1 MTRQAEGGE
10 GRGPCAFALRA
21 LGAAPLSPSA
31 KETHT
36 GPGRC
41 RVCGG
46 PGDAHGPAWKAERI
60 VSDSFGPAE
69 SLGAPRSPAV
79 CGACAFFAVG
89 RTFQESVRARA
100 LPVKLWVNVA
110 WRSYSHIF
118 SAAGHLVPRRQD
130 WRAFL
135 LSPPEPPFLAVMT
148 TAGTK
153 NLLYRATVA
162 EDREVF
168 PLLVEE
174 ATVWV
179 DRAALARVLSDFE
192 AALADGLSR
201 DALLSGRHSTSTIL
215 KVGRDAWLRHETALA
230 PHRTARLA
238 LLRLA
243 HAVASRPVAESS
255 STSITKEAA

>member
-1 MTRQAEGGE
+1 MARRADGE
-10 GRGPCAFALRA
+10 TGRSPCGFALLA
-21 LGAAPLSPSA
+21 LGAAPLSPADKDSFLGA
-31 KETHT
+31 A
-36 GPGRC
+36 PC

-46 PGDAHGPAWKAERI
+46 PADAHGPAWKAERI
-60 VSDSFGPAE
+60 VADSFGPAE

-89 RTFQESVRARA
+89 RTFQESVRARG
-100 LPVKLWVNVA
+100 LPVKLWVNAA
-110 WRSYSHIF
+110 WRSYGHVF
-118 SAAGHLVPRRQD
+118 SAAGHMVPRRED

-162 EDREVF
+162 EDRDLF

-179 DRAALARVLSDFE
+179 GRAAFGRVLADFE

-215 KVGRDAWLRHETALA
+215 KVGKDKWRRHETALA
-230 PHRTARLA
+230 PHRAARLA

-243 HAVASRPVAESS
+243 HAVASRPGAEGAFTP
-255 STSITKEAA
+255 STREAA